1 MGIFSCLNKTFVHLF
16 ECRRS
21 VTLKDTA
28 RFLDSRSTFN
38 RTVYDLDSLADPT
51 TKNADNVS
59 SAPNTICTD
68 NLDTHVGR
76 VSPEQQQ
83 GAGLS
88 GAVVEGV
95 GLTAQAAEMCGG
107 EMEGSAGTACI
118 TSLQFESR
126 FECGNLRKAIQVYV
140 CTRKSI
146 HVYLHTCTRNKL

>member
-1 MGIFSCLNKTFVHLF
+1 MYMGILTFVHVHLF

-38 RTVYDLDSLADPT
+38 RTVYDLDALADPT
-51 TKNADNVS
+51 TKNEDNVP
-59 SAPNTICTD
+59 SAPSTICTD

-83 GAGLS
+83 GAGVS
-88 GAVVEGV
+88 GAMVEGV

-140 CTRKSI
+140 CKSKSMSC
-146 HVYLHTCTRNKL
+146 TCTYNE